1 MIIVLLFSDSFH
13 KRLLLQPAQRFLQ
26 YLREV
31 SLKKGDSYIKVLL
44 QLISDQDTCLVETL
58 NYSLKLTVLQQ
69 QRASSELILSIDEL
83 VISFLDSITYDE
95 STLIDFIIDIDTRF
109 DLFLNSYLQHT
120 NKDGGNALAKD
131 KDRRT
136 SRSNKKATT
145 IQLVEYSDS
154 DSEDEEQV
162 ECTKY
167 KDMLT
172 RLREKLIKLEKQSV
186 IPADKLPTVR
196 DIIKNIII

>member
-1 MIIVLLFSDSFH
+1 MFLFSDSFH
-13 KRLLLQPAQRFLQ
+13 ERLLLQPAQRFLQ

-44 QLISDQDTCLVETL
+44 QLISEQDTCLVETL

-83 VISFLDSITYDE
+83 FISFLDSITYDE

-109 DLFLNSYLQHT
+109 DLFLNSFLQHT
-120 NKDGGNALAKD
+120 NKYGGNALAKD

-167 KDMLT
+167 KDILT

-186 IPADKLPTVR
+186 IPAGKLITVR